1 MVLGVEIMDTGNR
14 PLSPHLQVYRLPLA
28 GILSFAHRTTGVALA
43 LGALALAC
51 WINAAAY
58 GPDTFY
64 QAQAL
69 MGHWFSRLLLLG
81 WTLSL
86 FFHLCNGIRHLFW
99 DAGIG
104 LEIEQ
109 VNMSGWLVLIGTILL
124 TLLSWLAGYGL
135 LG

>member
-1 MVLGVEIMDTGNR
+1 MDTGNR

-28 GILSFAHRTTGVALA
+28 GILSFTHRTTGVGLA
-43 LGALALAC
+43 LGAFALAY

-58 GPDTFY
+58 GPETFH

-69 MGHWFSRLLLLG
+69 MGHWFSRLLLFG

-109 VNMSGWLVLIGTILL
+109 VNMSGWLVLIGSILL

>member
-43 LGALALAC
+43 LGALALAY

-58 GPDTFY
+58 GPDAFY
-64 QAQAL
+64 QVQGL
-69 MGHWFSRLLLLG
+69 MGHWFSRLLLFG

-104 LEIEQ
+104 VEIEQ
-109 VNMSGWLVLIGTILL
+109 VNMSGWLVLVGTILL

>member
-1 MVLGVEIMDTGNR
+1 MDTGNK

-43 LGALALAC
+43 LGALALAY
-51 WINAAAY
+51 WINAAAS
-58 GPDTFY
+58 GPDAFY
-64 QAQAL
+64 QAQTL
-69 MGHWFSRLLLLG
+69 MGHWFSRLLLFG

>member
-1 MVLGVEIMDTGNR
+1 MDTGNR

-28 GILSFAHRTTGVALA
+28 GILSFAHRTTGVGLA
-43 LGALALAC
+43 LGALALAY

-69 MGHWFSRLLLLG
+69 MGHWFPRLLLFG

>member
-1 MVLGVEIMDTGNR
+1 MDTGNR

-28 GILSFAHRTTGVALA
+28 GILSFAHRTTGVGLA
-43 LGALALAC
+43 LGALALAY

-69 MGHWFSRLLLLG
+69 MGHWFSRLLLFG

-124 TLLSWLAGYGL
+124 TLLSWMAGYGL

>member
-1 MVLGVEIMDTGNR
+1 MGVENMTMENR
-14 PLSPHLQVYRLPLA
+14 PLSPHLQVYRLPIA
-28 GILSFAHRTTGVALA
+28 GILSITHRATGVALA
-43 LGALALAC
+43 LGVLALTY

-58 GPDTFY
+58 GPDAFF

-69 MGHWFSRLLLLG
+69 IGHWFSRLLLFG

-86 FFHLCNGIRHLFW
+86 FFHLFNGIRHLFW
-99 DAGIG
+99 DSGRG

-109 VNMSGWLVLIGTILL
+109 VNMSGWLVLIATMLF

>member
-1 MVLGVEIMDTGNR
+1 MMDTGNR

-28 GILSFAHRTTGVALA
+28 GILSFAHRITGVALA
-43 LGALALAC
+43 LGALALAY

-58 GPDTFY
+58 GPDAFY

-69 MGHWFSRLLLLG
+69 MGHWFSRLLLFG

>member
-1 MVLGVEIMDTGNR
+1 MTMENR
-14 PLSPHLQVYRLPLA
+14 PLSPHLQVYRLPIA
-28 GILSFAHRTTGVALA
+28 GILSITHRATGVALA
-43 LGALALAC
+43 LGVLALTY

-58 GPDTFY
+58 GPDAFF

-69 MGHWFSRLLLLG
+69 IGHWFSRLLLFG

-86 FFHLCNGIRHLFW
+86 FFHLFNGIRHLFW
-99 DAGIG
+99 DSGRG

-109 VNMSGWLVLIGTILL
+109 VNMSGWLVLIATMLF

>member
-1 MVLGVEIMDTGNR
+1 MNTGNK

-28 GILSFAHRTTGVALA
+28 GILSFTHRTTGVGLA
-43 LGALALAC
+43 LGAFALAY

-58 GPDTFY
+58 GPETFH

-69 MGHWFSRLLLLG
+69 MGHWFSRLLLFG

-109 VNMSGWLVLIGTILL
+109 VNMSGWLVLMGTVLL